1 MYTTRR
7 QSLTR
12 ALAFSAAA
20 VLSCVAWSQ
29 SYPSQAVRV
38 IVPYPPGGTT
48 DLIAR
53 TVSQA
58 LATMWG
64 QPVVIE
70 NKPGAG
76 TIIGAESVARSQPDG
91 YTILA
96 TAEATFVVNPYVYRR
111 LPYST
116 KDFIPV
122 SGLGVSTHALVTHPS
137 VPISNLRQLV
147 SLARTTPG
155 SLNYG
160 TFGIGSSSHLNMEL
174 LQSAAGIRLMP
185 VHYKGAAPM
194 LTELIAGHIP
204 LAFTGITLAAEPL
217 RAGRLRALGIG
228 GDMRLAEFPEMP
240 TLAESGL
247 PGFQAIS
254 WFGLFVP
261 SNTPREV
268 VVKINA
274 DVQRVLS
281 NAEFLKKYFDPAYLR
296 PLLGSP
302 EQFAEY
308 VKADD
313 AKWSKIIKEAGVTL
327 E

>member
-1 MYTTRR
+1 MYPASR
-7 QSLTR
+7 QSLIRT
-12 ALAFSAAA
+12 LAFFATTT
-20 VLSCVAWSQ
+20 LSCVAWPQ

-48 DLIAR
+48 DFIVR

-64 QPVVIE
+64 HPLVIE

-91 YTILA
+91 YTILG
-96 TAEATFVVNPYVYRR
+96 TAEATFVVNPYVYRK
-111 LPYST
+111 LPYSS
-116 KDFIPV
+116 KDFISV

-137 VPISNLRQLV
+137 VPIRNFRQLV
-147 SLARTTPG
+147 SLVRTTPG

-174 LQSAAGIRLMP
+174 LQSAAGIKVTP

-194 LTELIAGHIP
+194 LIDLIACYIP

-217 RAGRLRALGIG
+217 RPGRLRALGIG
-228 GDMRLAEFPEMP
+228 GDTRLAEFPEIP

-254 WFGLFVP
+254 WFGLFAP
-261 SNTPREV
+261 SKTPREV
-268 VVKINA
+268 VAKINA
-274 DVQRVLS
+274 DVQRVLG
-281 NAEFLKKYFDPAYLR
+281 NAEFRKKSLDPAYLR
-296 PLLGSP
+296 PLFGSP

-308 VKADD
+308 VKADG
-313 AKWSKIIKEAGVTL
+313 AKWSRIIMEAKVSL